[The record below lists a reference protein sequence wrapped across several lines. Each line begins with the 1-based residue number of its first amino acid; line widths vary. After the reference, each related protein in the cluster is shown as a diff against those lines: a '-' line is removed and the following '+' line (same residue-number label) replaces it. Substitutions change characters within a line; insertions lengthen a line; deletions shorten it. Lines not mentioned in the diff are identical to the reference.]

1 MAHPPDTAARHPPPD
16 RGHAVLAGHGCP
28 IAASCVPM
36 LAGAVALVL
45 DHRAST
51 VFLVLFTGCTALL
64 VLLLGGASYAHWVH
78 ARPERVPARQFP
90 RG

>member
-1 MAHPPDTAARHPPPD
+1 MAHPQNTGARHPPPD
-16 RGHAVLAGHGCP
+16 HGHAVLAGPGFP

-64 VLLLGGASYAHWVH
+64 ALLLAGASYAHWAH
-78 ARPERVPARQFP
+78 ARRERVPARQFP
-90 RG
+90 RD